1 VRVFQVPRL
10 KARRPSTAWAE
21 EVAGKIRAPRPV
33 GRCDPRPV

>member
-21 EVAGKIRAPRPV
+21 EVAGKFARRALWDGVIRDR
-33 GRCDPRPV
+33 